1 MRDSLTA
8 WERFRRLPTR
18 PHGRSTT
25 LFRIVEDSSLAH
37 KIAQM
42 AERVGVKPTIFDY
55 SASNSTARKY
65 SPSRAPQAKLAACSQ
80 ERALIPFFVEPMLP
94 SLDEV
99 RGDFLQMLDLSP

>member
-1 MRDSLTA
+1 
-8 WERFRRLPTR
+8 
-18 PHGRSTT
+18 
-25 LFRIVEDSSLAH
+25 
-37 KIAQM
+37 M